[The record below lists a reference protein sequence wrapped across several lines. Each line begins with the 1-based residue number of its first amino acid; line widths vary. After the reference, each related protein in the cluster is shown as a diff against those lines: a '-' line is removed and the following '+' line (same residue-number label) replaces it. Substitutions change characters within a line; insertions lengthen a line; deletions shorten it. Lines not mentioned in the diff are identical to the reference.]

1 MQIHRKHL
9 QHLLF
14 INMIS
19 VGGVPLRYMGAIE
32 EHEKIR
38 DGTLDLQ
45 LISAGVFYDDPF
57 T

>member
-32 EHEKIR
+32 ELEKIR
-38 DGTLDLQ
+38 DGTLHLQ